1 MTNLSNFDPFLDWNV
16 EFIDNAVVLKKGTDK
31 SLYMLNDEHKTPFKM
46 YFLGTFDIYKAMDLK
61 LKYNDYIYITDDNNY
76 DYGRKLFS
84 INDDCKIN
92 VLMKKLNKQ
101 IPQTFTNEELNKLL
115 AMTLSESKINLKQLN
130 DYPIYYN
137 YIINLINKQKR
148 KIDESEQL
156 MNKLKEYIMMNQNK
170 DKTLL
175 RFDLHSKK
183 EYNKLLDKHKIE
195 LDDYIKKPRKVKTI
209 TIKKNE
215 ANFIGPDS
223 KGGQDITDFLKNPP
237 TRDLQNNIKLFE
249 YFFDRKPSDYEIQLL
264 NVHEPQFN
272 IRKQIKNYQ
281 FKTYSRIPGG
291 FIGDIFFNKSKFA
304 CLLLININTR
314 KAYAYALN
322 NVEVYEVNPDSKGSQ
337 IKPIGG
343 QKNDYGNREYTI
355 TYSTTNKKTTSN
367 LINVFN
373 KFLNDIDH
381 KPKARTLKE
390 AKITSLRFD
399 NESAVK
405 SKQFQTMLRNNG
417 ITFVPVVE
425 GSHTSLSLIDRLCRT
440 IRDISYNMGIKILT
454 QNDINKVLNVYNN
467 MYHSSLS
474 KILGKKITPNEVN
487 NSPELEQQIINYCI
501 DYNKQLKVLHP
512 EIELQVG
519 QICKVYQPFDKFK
532 KRRRLLKKDYYKIV
546 NKTGNIYTVQN
557 MRNNKKIDVPRY
569 FIYDI

>member
-1 MTNLSNFDPFLDWNV
+1 MTNLSNSDPSLDWTPLESWPTAWTPLESWPTAWNV
-16 EFIDNAVVLKKGTDK
+16 EFIDNAVVLRKGTDK
-31 SLYMLNDEHKTPFKM
+31 RPYMLNDEHKTPFKM
-46 YFLGTFDIYKAMDLK
+46 YCLGTFNEYKAIDLK
-61 LKYNDYIYITDDNNY
+61 LKYNDYIYVKFDNY
-76 DYGRKLFS
+76 ETRLFS
-84 INDDCKIN
+84 INNDCKIN
-92 VLMKKLNKQ
+92 VLMKKLNNQ
-101 IPQTFTNEELNKLL
+101 IPQTFTNEELNKID
-115 AMTLSESKINLKQLN
+115 LSKLN

-137 YIINLINKQKR
+137 YIINLINKQKS

-156 MNKLKEYIMMNQNK
+156 MNKFKEYILMNPNR

-175 RFDLHSKK
+175 KFDLHEKR
-183 EYNKLLDKHKIE
+183 EYNKLLPNHKFK
-195 LDDYIKKPRKVKTI
+195 LDDYINNRRKIKTI

-215 ANFIGPDS
+215 DEN
-223 KGGQDITDFLKNPP
+223 DFLQNPP

-249 YFFDRKPSDYEIQLL
+249 YFFNRKLTDYEIQLL
-264 NVHEPQFN
+264 NVHEPYFN
-272 IRKQIKNYQ
+272 VRKQIKNYQ
-281 FKTYSRIPGG
+281 FKTYSRVPGG

-322 NVEVYEVNPDSKGSQ
+322 NVE

-343 QKNDYGNREYTI
+343 QNDYGNQEYTI

-367 LINVFN
+367 LINVF
-373 KFLNDIDH
+373 KQFLNDIDH
-381 KPKARTLKE
+381 
-390 AKITSLRFD
+390 KITSLRFD

-405 SKQFQTMLRNNG
+405 SKQFQTMLRNNN
-417 ITFVPVVE
+417 IKFIPVVE

-440 IRDISYNMGIKILT
+440 IRDISYNMGIKIIN
-454 QNDINKVLNVYNN
+454 QDSINKVLNVYNN

-474 KILGKKITPNEVN
+474 KMLNKKITPNEVN

-557 MRNNKKIDVPRY
+557 VRNNKKIDVPRY
-569 FIYDI
+569 FIYDL

>member
-1 MTNLSNFDPFLDWNV
+1 MTNVDWNV
-16 EFIDNAVVLKKGTDK
+16 EFIDNAVVLKKGTNK
-31 SLYMLNDEHKTPFKM
+31 EKYILNDEHKTPFKM
-46 YFLGTFDIYKAMDLK
+46 YFLGTFDIYKSMDLK
-61 LKYNDYIYITDDNNY
+61 LKYNEYIYEKDDYTDDYILKMY
-76 DYGRKLFS
+76 S
-84 INDDCKIN
+84 INDNCKIN

-101 IPQTFTNEELNKLL
+101 IPQTFTNEGLN
-115 AMTLSESKINLKQLN
+115 KINLSELN

-148 KIDESEQL
+148 KIVESEQL
-156 MNKLKEYIMMNQNK
+156 MNELKKYVLMNPNR

-175 RFDLHSKK
+175 KMDLHNKR
-183 EYNKLLDKHKIE
+183 EYDKLFPNHKIE
-195 LDDYIKKPRKVKTI
+195 LDDYINNKRNIKTI

-215 ANFIGPDS
+215 DEN
-223 KGGQDITDFLKNPP
+223 DFLQNPP

-249 YFFDRKPSDYEIQLL
+249 YFFNRKPNDYETQLL
-264 NVHEPQFN
+264 NVHEPYFN
-272 IRKQIKNYQ
+272 VRKQIKNYQ
-281 FKTYSRIPGG
+281 FKTYSRVPGG

-322 NVEVYEVNPDSKGSQ
+322 NVGIEPIGRNDYGTEVYKVNPDSER
-337 IKPIGG
+337 G
-343 QKNDYGNREYTI
+343 QEYTI

-367 LINVFN
+367 LINVF
-373 KFLNDIDH
+373 KQFLNDIDH
-381 KPKARTLKE
+381 
-390 AKITSLRFD
+390 KITSLRFD

-417 ITFVPVVE
+417 IKFIPVVE

-440 IRDISYNMGIKILT
+440 IRDISYNMGLKILT

-467 MYHSSLS
+467 MYHTSLS
-474 KILGKKITPNEVN
+474 KRLNKKITPNEVN
-487 NSPELEQQIINYCI
+487 NNPELEQQIINYCI

-557 MRNNKKIDVPRY
+557 VRNNKKIDVPRY
-569 FIYDI
+569 FIYDLA

>member
-1 MTNLSNFDPFLDWNV
+1 MMTLSESGPTVMNDEWNV
-16 EFIDNAVVLKKGTDK
+16 EFIDDSVVLKKGTNENI
-31 SLYMLNDEHKTPFKM
+31 YMLNDQHKTPFKM
-46 YFLGTFDIYKAMDLK
+46 YFLGTFDIYKSIGLE
-61 LKYNDYIYITDDNNY
+61 LKYNEYIYNTDDDND
-76 DYGRKLFS
+76 DYGRKMFS
-84 INDDCKIN
+84 INDNCKIN

-101 IPQTFTNEELNKLL
+101 IPQTFTNEELNK
-115 AMTLSESKINLKQLN
+115 INTSQLN
-130 DYPIYYN
+130 DYPIYYE
-137 YIINLINKQKR
+137 YIYNLINKQKR
-148 KIDESEQL
+148 KIDDSEQL
-156 MNKLKEYIMMNQNK
+156 MNELKEYIMMNPK
-170 DKTLL
+170 MDKILL
-175 RFDLHSKK
+175 KFELEHKGF
-183 EYNKLLDKHKIE
+183 NKLIPNHMNEINNF
-195 LDDYIKKPRKVKTI
+195 IKSVQSTKVKTI
-209 TIKKNE
+209 TIKKNDE
-215 ANFIGPDS
+215 ID
-223 KGGQDITDFLKNPP
+223 DFLQNPP

-249 YFFDRKPSDYEIQLL
+249 YFFDRKPSNYEIQLL
-264 NVHEPQFN
+264 DVHESHFN

-322 NVEVYEVNPDSKGSQ
+322 NVE
-337 IKPIGG
+337 IKPIGN
-343 QKNDYGNREYTI
+343 QNDYGNNVYTI

-367 LINVFN
+367 LINVF
-373 KFLNDIDH
+373 KQFLNDIDH
-381 KPKARTLKE
+381 E
-390 AKITSLRFD
+390 ITSLRFD

-417 ITFVPVVE
+417 IKFVPVVE

-440 IRDISYNMGIKILT
+440 IRDISYNMGIKIIN
-454 QNDINKVLNVYNN
+454 QDSINKVLNVYNN

-474 KILGKKITPNEVN
+474 KILGKKTTPNEVN
-487 NSPELEQQIINYCI
+487 EHPELEQQIINYCI

-557 MRNNKKIDVPRY
+557 VRNNKKIDVPRY
-569 FIYDI
+569 FIYDL

>member
-1 MTNLSNFDPFLDWNV
+1 MTNVNWNV
-16 EFIDNAVVLKKGTDK
+16 EFIDDSVVLRKGTDK
-31 SLYMLNDEHKTPFKM
+31 RIFMLNDEYKKPFEM
-46 YFLGTFDIYKAMDLK
+46 EFLGTFKEYEAMYLE
-61 LKYNDYIYITDDNNY
+61 LKYDEYIYVKYDNY
-76 DYGRKLFS
+76 ETEMFS
-84 INDDCKIN
+84 INDNCKIN

-101 IPQTFTNEELNKLL
+101 IPQTFTNEELNKID
-115 AMTLSESKINLKQLN
+115 LSKLN

-137 YIINLINKQKR
+137 YIIKLIDKQKR
-148 KIDESEQL
+148 KIDESEQIMNELKNYVL
-156 MNKLKEYIMMNQNK
+156 MNRTR

-175 RFDLHSKK
+175 RFDLHTKR
-183 EYNKLLDKHKIE
+183 EYNKLLLNHKIK
-195 LDDYIKKPRKVKTI
+195 LDNYIDESRKIKTI

-215 ANFIGPDS
+215 NIN
-223 KGGQDITDFLKNPP
+223 DFLQNPP

-249 YFFDRKPSDYEIQLL
+249 YFFNRKPSDYEIQLL

-272 IRKQIKNYQ
+272 IRKQIKKYQ
-281 FKTYSRIPGG
+281 FKTYSRVPGG

-322 NVEVYEVNPDSKGSQ
+322 NVEV
-337 IKPIGG
+337 KPIG
-343 QKNDYGNREYTI
+343 QKNDYGNQEYTI

-367 LINVFN
+367 LINVF
-373 KFLNDIDH
+373 KQFLNDIDH
-381 KPKARTLKE
+381 
-390 AKITSLRFD
+390 KITSLRFD
-399 NESAVK
+399 NESAIK

-417 ITFVPVVE
+417 IKFVPVVE

-474 KILGKKITPNEVN
+474 KMLGKKITPNEVN
-487 NSPELEQQIINYCI
+487 DNPELEQQIINYCI

-557 MRNNKKIDVPRY
+557 VRNNKKIDVPRY

>member
-1 MTNLSNFDPFLDWNV
+1 MMNLSNSGPSILNNEWNV

-31 SLYMLNDEHKTPFKM
+31 EKFMLNDEHKTPFKM

-61 LKYNDYIYITDDNNY
+61 LKYNEYIYEKDDYIDDY
-76 DYGRKLFS
+76 MLKMYS
-84 INDDCKIN
+84 INDNCKIN
-92 VLMKKLNKQ
+92 VLMKKLNKE
-101 IPQTFTNEELNKLL
+101 IPQTFTNKELN
-115 AMTLSESKINLKQLN
+115 KINLKQLN

-137 YIINLINKQKR
+137 YIINLIDKQKR
-148 KIDESEQL
+148 KIDESEQI
-156 MNKLKEYIMMNQNK
+156 MNKLKEYVLMNRNK

-175 RFDLHSKK
+175 KMDLHAKR
-183 EYNKLLDKHKIE
+183 EYNKLLLNHKIE
-195 LDDYIKKPRKVKTI
+195 LDDYINNKRKIKTI

-215 ANFIGPDS
+215 
-223 KGGQDITDFLKNPP
+223 DINDFLKNPP

-249 YFFDRKPSDYEIQLL
+249 YFFNRKPSDYEIQLL
-264 NVHEPQFN
+264 NVHEPYFN
-272 IRKQIKNYQ
+272 VRKQIKNYQ
-281 FKTYSRIPGG
+281 FKTYSRVPGG

-314 KAYAYALN
+314 KAYAYGLN
-322 NVEVYEVNPDSKGSQ
+322 DVEVYKVNPDSKGSQ
-337 IKPIGG
+337 AKPIG
-343 QKNDYGNREYTI
+343 QNEEYTI

-367 LINVFN
+367 LINVF
-373 KFLNDIDH
+373 KQFLNDINH
-381 KPKARTLKE
+381 
-390 AKITSLRFD
+390 KITSLRFD

-405 SKQFQTMLRNNG
+405 SKQFQTMLRNND
-417 ITFVPVVE
+417 IKFIPVVE

-474 KILGKKITPNEVN
+474 KMLGKKITPNEVN

-557 MRNNKKIDVPRY
+557 TRNNKKIDVPRY

>member
-1 MTNLSNFDPFLDWNV
+1 MMNLSNSGPSILNNEWNV
-16 EFIDNAVVLKKGTDK
+16 EFIDNAVVLKKGTNK
-31 SLYMLNDEHKTPFKM
+31 EKYMLNDEHKTPFKM

-61 LKYNDYIYITDDNNY
+61 LKYNEYIYEKDDYIDDY
-76 DYGRKLFS
+76 MLKMYS
-84 INDDCKIN
+84 INDNCKIN
-92 VLMKKLNKQ
+92 VLMKKLNKE
-101 IPQTFTNEELNKLL
+101 IPQTFTNKELN
-115 AMTLSESKINLKQLN
+115 KINLKQLN

-137 YIINLINKQKR
+137 YIINLIDKQKR
-148 KIDESEQL
+148 KIDESEQI
-156 MNKLKEYIMMNQNK
+156 MNKLKEYVLMNRNK

-175 RFDLHSKK
+175 KMDLHAKR
-183 EYNKLLDKHKIE
+183 EYNKLLLNHKIE
-195 LDDYIKKPRKVKTI
+195 LDDYINNKRKIKTI

-215 ANFIGPDS
+215 
-223 KGGQDITDFLKNPP
+223 DINDFLKNPP

-249 YFFDRKPSDYEIQLL
+249 YFFNRKPSDYEIQLL
-264 NVHEPQFN
+264 NVHEPYFN
-272 IRKQIKNYQ
+272 VRKQIKNYQ

-314 KAYAYALN
+314 KAYAYGLN
-322 NVEVYEVNPDSKGSQ
+322 DVEVYKVNPDSKGSQ
-337 IKPIGG
+337 IKPIG
-343 QKNDYGNREYTI
+343 QNEEYTI

-367 LINVFN
+367 LINVF
-373 KFLNDIDH
+373 KQFLNDINH
-381 KPKARTLKE
+381 
-390 AKITSLRFD
+390 KITSLRFD

-405 SKQFQTMLRNNG
+405 SKQFQTMLQNNK
-417 ITFVPVVE
+417 IKFIPVVE

-474 KILGKKITPNEVN
+474 KMLGKKITPNEVN
-487 NSPELEQQIINYCI
+487 EHPELEQQIINYCI

-557 MRNNKKIDVPRY
+557 VRNNKKIDVPRY

>member
-1 MTNLSNFDPFLDWNV
+1 MTNSGQNVLNNEWNV
-16 EFIDNAVVLKKGTDK
+16 EFIDNAVVLRKGSQFIGHDSKNPTDK
-31 SLYMLNDEHKTPFKM
+31 EKYMLNDEHKTPFKM
-46 YFLGTFDIYKAMDLK
+46 YFLGTFDGWKAMDLK
-61 LKYNDYIYITDDNNY
+61 LKYNDYIYIKDDY
-76 DYGRKLFS
+76 SDDYILKMYS
-84 INDDCKIN
+84 INDNCKIN

-101 IPQTFTNEELNKLL
+101 IPQTFTNEELNK
-115 AMTLSESKINLKQLN
+115 IDLKQLN
-130 DYPIYYN
+130 EYPIYYN

-148 KIDESEQL
+148 KIDDSKQL
-156 MNKLKEYIMMNQNK
+156 MNELKEYVLMNPNR

-175 RFDLHSKK
+175 KMDLNKK
-183 EYNKLLDKHKIE
+183 GYDKLLPNHKIE
-195 LDDYIKKPRKVKTI
+195 LNDYIKKPRKVKTI

-215 ANFIGPDS
+215 
-223 KGGQDITDFLKNPP
+223 DINDFLKNPP

-249 YFFDRKPSDYEIQLL
+249 YFFNRKPNDYETQLL
-264 NVHEPQFN
+264 NVHEPYFN
-272 IRKQIKNYQ
+272 VRKQIKNYQ
-281 FKTYSRIPGG
+281 FKTYSRVPGG

-322 NVEVYEVNPDSKGSQ
+322 NVE
-337 IKPIGG
+337 IKPIGN
-343 QKNDYGNREYTI
+343 QNDYGNSEYTI
-355 TYSTTNKKTTSN
+355 TYSTTNKKTTTN

-373 KFLNDIDH
+373 QFLNDIGH
-381 KPKARTLKE
+381 
-390 AKITSLRFD
+390 KITSLRFD

-417 ITFVPVVE
+417 IKFVPVVE

-474 KILGKKITPNEVN
+474 KMIGKKITPNDVN
-487 NSPELEQQIINYCI
+487 EHPELEQQIINYCI

-557 MRNNKKIDVPRY
+557 VRNNKKIDVPRY
-569 FIYDI
+569 FIYDL

>member
-1 MTNLSNFDPFLDWNV
+1 MMNDEWNSLNSGPLAWNPLNSGPLMAWNV

-31 SLYMLNDEHKTPFKM
+31 RLYMLNDEHKTPFKM
-46 YFLGTFDIYKAMDLK
+46 YFLGTFNEYKAMNLN
-61 LKYNDYIYITDDNNY
+61 LKYNEYIYEKDDD
-76 DYGRKLFS
+76 DYKSRLFS
-84 INDDCKIN
+84 INNYCKIN
-92 VLMKKLNKQ
+92 MLMKKLNEQ
-101 IPQTFTNEELNKLL
+101 IPQTFTNEELNK
-115 AMTLSESKINLKQLN
+115 IDLKQLN
-130 DYPIYYN
+130 EYPIYYN
-137 YIINLINKQKR
+137 YIINLINEQKR
-148 KIDESEQL
+148 KIDESEQI
-156 MNKLKEYIMMNQNK
+156 MNKLKEYVLMNPNR

-175 RFDLHSKK
+175 KLDLQNKK
-183 EYNKLLDKHKIE
+183 EYNKLIDIHKIE
-195 LDDYIKKPRKVKTI
+195 LDNYINNRRKIKPTSWPGLKKSKTI
-209 TIKKNE
+209 TITKNE
-215 ANFIGPDS
+215 
-223 KGGQDITDFLKNPP
+223 DINDFLKNPP

-249 YFFDRKPSDYEIQLL
+249 YFFNRKPSDYETQLL

-281 FKTYSRIPGG
+281 FKTYSRVPGG

-322 NVEVYEVNPDSKGSQ
+322 NVEVNKVDPDSEGSQ
-337 IKPIGG
+337 IKPIGE
-343 QKNDYGNREYTI
+343 KNDYGNNVYTI
-355 TYSTTNKKTTSN
+355 TYSTTNKKTTTN

-373 KFLNDIDH
+373 QFLNDIDH
-381 KPKARTLKE
+381 E
-390 AKITSLRFD
+390 ITSLRFD

-417 ITFVPVVE
+417 IKFIPVVE

-474 KILGKKITPNEVN
+474 KMLGKKITPNEVN

-557 MRNNKKIDVPRY
+557 TRNNKKIDVPRY

>member
-1 MTNLSNFDPFLDWNV
+1 MTNVDWNV
-16 EFIDNAVVLKKGTDK
+16 EFIDDSVVLKKGMDK
-31 SLYMLNDEHKTPFKM
+31 KIYMLNDEHKTPFKM
-46 YFLGTFDIYKAMDLK
+46 YSLGTFNEYKAMNLK
-61 LKYNDYIYITDDNNY
+61 LKYNDYIYVEYDN
-76 DYGRKLFS
+76 DYINRLFS
-84 INDDCKIN
+84 INDNCKIN
-92 VLMKKLNKQ
+92 MLMKKLNEQ
-101 IPQTFTNEELNKLL
+101 IPQTFTNEELNKID
-115 AMTLSESKINLKQLN
+115 LSKLN

-137 YIINLINKQKR
+137 YITNLINKQKL

-156 MNKLKEYIMMNQNK
+156 MNKFKEYILMNKNR

-175 RFDLHSKK
+175 KYDLQEKR
-183 EYNKLLDKHKIE
+183 EYNKLLPNHKFK
-195 LDDYIKKPRKVKTI
+195 LDDYINNRRKIKTI

-215 ANFIGPDS
+215 DEI
-223 KGGQDITDFLKNPP
+223 DFLKNPP

-249 YFFDRKPSDYEIQLL
+249 YFFNRKPSDYEIQLL

-272 IRKQIKNYQ
+272 VRKQIKNYQ

-322 NVEVYEVNPDSKGSQ
+322 NVE

-343 QKNDYGNREYTI
+343 QNDYGSQEYTI

-367 LINVFN
+367 LINVF
-373 KFLNDIDH
+373 KQFLNDINH
-381 KPKARTLKE
+381 
-390 AKITSLRFD
+390 KITSLRFD

-405 SKQFQTMLRNNG
+405 SKQFQIMLRNNG
-417 ITFVPVVE
+417 IKFIPVVE

-474 KILGKKITPNEVN
+474 KILNKKITPNEVN

-557 MRNNKKIDVPRY
+557 VRNNKKIDVPRY
-569 FIYDI
+569 FIYNI

>member
-1 MTNLSNFDPFLDWNV
+1 MMNLSNSGPLMDWNV

-31 SLYMLNDEHKTPFKM
+31 KIYMLNDEHKTPFKM
-46 YFLGTFDIYKAMDLK
+46 YFLGTFNEYKVMDLK
-61 LKYNDYIYITDDNNY
+61 LKYNDCIYVKYDN
-76 DYGRKLFS
+76 DYTNKLFS
-84 INDDCKIN
+84 INNYCKIN
-92 VLMKKLNKQ
+92 VLMKKLNEQ
-101 IPQTFTNEELNKLL
+101 IPQTFTNEELNKID
-115 AMTLSESKINLKQLN
+115 LSKLN

-137 YIINLINKQKR
+137 YIINLIDKQKH

-156 MNKLKEYIMMNQNK
+156 MNKFKEYILMNPNR

-175 RFDLHSKK
+175 KFDLHGKR
-183 EYNKLLDKHKIE
+183 EYEKLLPNHKYK
-195 LDDYIKKPRKVKTI
+195 LDDYINNRRKIKTI

-215 ANFIGPDS
+215 
-223 KGGQDITDFLKNPP
+223 DINDFLQNPP

-249 YFFDRKPSDYEIQLL
+249 YFFNRKPSDYEIQLL
-264 NVHEPQFN
+264 NVHEPYFN
-272 IRKQIKNYQ
+272 VRKQIKNYQ
-281 FKTYSRIPGG
+281 FKTYSRVPGG

-322 NVEVYEVNPDSKGSQ
+322 NVEVNKVDPDSKGSQ
-337 IKPIGG
+337 VKPIGG
-343 QKNDYGNREYTI
+343 QNDYGTQEYTI

-367 LINVFN
+367 LINVF
-373 KFLNDIDH
+373 KQFLNDIDH
-381 KPKARTLKE
+381 
-390 AKITSLRFD
+390 KITSLRFD

-405 SKQFQTMLRNNG
+405 SKQFQIMLRNNK
-417 ITFVPVVE
+417 IKFIPVIE

-474 KILGKKITPNEVN
+474 KMLGKKITPNEVN
-487 NSPELEQQIINYCI
+487 EHPELEQQIINYCI

-557 MRNNKKIDVPRY
+557 TRNNKKIDVPRY

>member
-1 MTNLSNFDPFLDWNV
+1 MAFFYTKMTNLSNSGPTVMNNEWNV
-16 EFIDNAVVLKKGTDK
+16 EFIDYSVVLKKGTDK
-31 SLYMLNDEHKTPFKM
+31 RTYMLNDEHKTPFKM
-46 YFLGTFDIYKAMDLK
+46 YFLGTFNEYKVMNLE
-61 LKYNDYIYITDDNNY
+61 LKYNDYIYIEYDN
-76 DYGRKLFS
+76 DYKSRLFS

-92 VLMKKLNKQ
+92 ILMKKLNKQ
-101 IPQTFTNEELNKLL
+101 IPQTFTNEGLNK
-115 AMTLSESKINLKQLN
+115 INTSQLN
-130 DYPIYYN
+130 EYPIYYN
-137 YIINLINKQKR
+137 YIIKLINNQKR

-156 MNKLKEYIMMNQNK
+156 MNELKKYIMMNPNK

-175 RFDLHSKK
+175 KIDLRNKGF
-183 EYNKLLDKHKIE
+183 NKLLNNHKIE
-195 LDDYIKKPRKVKTI
+195 VDDYINNKRKIKTI

-215 ANFIGPDS
+215 
-223 KGGQDITDFLKNPP
+223 DINDFLQNPP

-249 YFFDRKPSDYEIQLL
+249 YFFNRKPSDYEIQLL

-322 NVEVYEVNPDSKGSQ
+322 NVEVYKVNPDSKGNQ
-337 IKPIGG
+337 
-343 QKNDYGNREYTI
+343 NDYGSQVYKVNPDSERGQEYTI

-367 LINVFN
+367 LINVF
-373 KFLNDIDH
+373 KQFLNDIDH
-381 KPKARTLKE
+381 
-390 AKITSLRFD
+390 KITSLRFD

-417 ITFVPVVE
+417 IKFVPVVE

-454 QNDINKVLNVYNN
+454 QNDINKILNVYNN

-487 NSPELEQQIINYCI
+487 DNPELEQQIINYCI

-512 EIELQVG
+512 EIELKIG

-557 MRNNKKIDVPRY
+557 VRNNKKIDVPRY

>member
-1 MTNLSNFDPFLDWNV
+1 MTNSGQNVLNNEWNV
-16 EFIDNAVVLKKGTDK
+16 EFIDNAVVLKKGSQFIGHDSKNPTDK
-31 SLYMLNDEHKTPFKM
+31 EKYMLNDEHKTPFKM
-46 YFLGTFDIYKAMDLK
+46 YFLGTFDEWKAMDLK
-61 LKYNDYIYITDDNNY
+61 LKYNDYIYIKDDY
-76 DYGRKLFS
+76 SDDYILKMYS

-92 VLMKKLNKQ
+92 KLMKKLNKQ
-101 IPQTFTNEELNKLL
+101 IPQTFTNEELNK
-115 AMTLSESKINLKQLN
+115 IDLKPLN

-137 YIINLINKQKR
+137 YIINLINEQKR
-148 KIDESEQL
+148 KIDDSEQI
-156 MNKLKEYIMMNQNK
+156 MNELKEYVLMNPNR

-175 RFDLHSKK
+175 KMDLEGKK
-183 EYNKLLDKHKIE
+183 EYKKLIPNHKIE
-195 LDDYIKKPRKVKTI
+195 LNDYIKKKKKIKLI

-215 ANFIGPDS
+215 
-223 KGGQDITDFLKNPP
+223 DINDFLKNPP

-249 YFFDRKPSDYEIQLL
+249 YFFNRKPNDYEIQLL
-264 NVHEPQFN
+264 NVHEPYFN
-272 IRKQIKNYQ
+272 VRKQIKNYQ
-281 FKTYSRIPGG
+281 FKTYSRVPGG

-322 NVEVYEVNPDSKGSQ
+322 NVE
-337 IKPIGG
+337 IKPIGN
-343 QKNDYGNREYTI
+343 QNDYGSQEYTI

-373 KFLNDIDH
+373 QFLNDID
-381 KPKARTLKE
+381 R
-390 AKITSLRFD
+390 KITSLRFD

-405 SKQFQTMLRNNG
+405 SKQFQTMLRNNK
-417 ITFVPVVE
+417 IKFIPVVE

-474 KILGKKITPNEVN
+474 KILGKKTTPNDVN
-487 NSPELEQQIINYCI
+487 EHPELEQQIINYCI

-532 KRRRLLKKDYYKIV
+532 KRRRLLKKDYYKIIS
-546 NKTGNIYTVQN
+546 KTGNIYTVQN
-557 MRNNKKIDVPRY
+557 VRNNKKIDVPRY

>member
-1 MTNLSNFDPFLDWNV
+1 MTNLSEYDPSLDWKV

-31 SLYMLNDEHKTPFKM
+31 RLYMLNDEHKTPFKM
-46 YFLGTFDIYKAMDLK
+46 YFLGTFNEYKVIDLK
-61 LKYNDYIYITDDNNY
+61 LKYNEYVYEKDDDDYST
-76 DYGRKLFS
+76 RLFS
-84 INDDCKIN
+84 INNYCKIN
-92 VLMKKLNKQ
+92 MLMKKLNEQ
-101 IPQTFTNEELNKLL
+101 IPQIFTNEELNK
-115 AMTLSESKINLKQLN
+115 IDLKPLN
-130 DYPIYYN
+130 EYPIYYN
-137 YIINLINKQKR
+137 YIINLINEQKR

-156 MNKLKEYIMMNQNK
+156 MDKLKKYVLMNPNM

-175 RFDLHSKK
+175 KFDLHTKR
-183 EYNKLLDKHKIE
+183 EYDKLIDNHKIE
-195 LDDYIKKPRKVKTI
+195 LDNYINNRRKVKTI

-215 ANFIGPDS
+215 
-223 KGGQDITDFLKNPP
+223 DINDFLQNPP

-249 YFFDRKPSDYEIQLL
+249 YFFNRKPNDYEIQLL
-264 NVHEPQFN
+264 NVHEPYFN

-322 NVEVYEVNPDSKGSQ
+322 NVEVYEVNPDSKESQ
-337 IKPIGG
+337 IKPIN
-343 QKNDYGNREYTI
+343 QKNDYGSQEYTI
-355 TYSTTNKKTTSN
+355 TYSTTNKKTTTN

-373 KFLNDIDH
+373 KFLNDINH
-381 KPKARTLKE
+381 Q
-390 AKITSLRFD
+390 ITSLRFD

-440 IRDISYNMGIKILT
+440 IRDISYNMGIKIIN
-454 QNDINKVLNVYNN
+454 QDSINKVLNVYNN

-474 KILGKKITPNEVN
+474 KMLGKKITPNEVN

-557 MRNNKKIDVPRY
+557 VRNNKKIDVPRY

>member
-1 MTNLSNFDPFLDWNV
+1 MTNLSNSDPLLDWKI
-16 EFIDNAVVLKKGTDK
+16 EFIDNAVVLKKGKDK
-31 SLYMLNDEHKTPFKM
+31 RLYMLNDEHKTPFKM

-61 LKYNDYIYITDDNNY
+61 LKYNDYIYEKDDYTDDY
-76 DYGRKLFS
+76 ILKLYS

-101 IPQTFTNEELNKLL
+101 IPQTFTNKELNR
-115 AMTLSESKINLKQLN
+115 IDLKQLKE
-130 DYPIYYN
+130 YPIYYN
-137 YIINLINKQKR
+137 YITNLINEQKR
-148 KIDESEQL
+148 KIGDSEQL
-156 MNKLKEYIMMNQNK
+156 MNKLKEYIIMNPNM

-175 RFDLHSKK
+175 
-183 EYNKLLDKHKIE
+183 KIE
-195 LDDYIKKPRKVKTI
+195 LRNKGFDKLFPNHMRELNDYINNKRKVKTI

-215 ANFIGPDS
+215 
-223 KGGQDITDFLKNPP
+223 DINDFLQNPP

-249 YFFDRKPSDYEIQLL
+249 YFFDRKPNDYEIQLL
-264 NVHEPQFN
+264 NVHEQQFN
-272 IRKQIKNYQ
+272 IRKQIKKYQ

-322 NVEVYEVNPDSKGSQ
+322 NVE
-337 IKPIGG
+337 IKPIG
-343 QKNDYGNREYTI
+343 KENDYGNREYTI

-373 KFLNDIDH
+373 QFLNDID
-381 KPKARTLKE
+381 R
-390 AKITSLRFD
+390 KITSLRFD

-405 SKQFQTMLRNNG
+405 SKQFQTMLRNNK
-417 ITFVPVVE
+417 ITFISVVE

-440 IRDISYNMGIKILT
+440 IRDISYNMGIKILN
-454 QNDINKVLNVYNN
+454 QDSINKVLNVYNN

-532 KRRRLLKKDYYKIV
+532 KRRRLLKKDYYRIV

-557 MRNNKKIDVPRY
+557 VRNNKKIDVPRY

>member
-1 MTNLSNFDPFLDWNV
+1 MANVEWNV
-16 EFIDNAVVLKKGTDK
+16 EFIDNAVVLRKGTNEAI
-31 SLYMLNDEHKTPFKM
+31 YMLNDQSKKKPFEM
-46 YFLGTFDIYKAMDLK
+46 EFLGTFDLFDYRNLE
-61 LKYNDYIYITDDNNY
+61 LNYYEYIYVTDGDS
-76 DYGRKLFS
+76 RQMFS

-101 IPQTFTNEELNKLL
+101 IPQIFTNEELN
-115 AMTLSESKINLKQLN
+115 KINLKQLN

-137 YIINLINKQKR
+137 YITNLINEQKR
-148 KIDESEQL
+148 KIDESKQL
-156 MNKLKEYIMMNQNK
+156 MNELKNYVLMNPNR

-175 RFDLHSKK
+175 KFDLEHKGF
-183 EYNKLLDKHKIE
+183 YKLLDKHKIE
-195 LDDYIKKPRKVKTI
+195 LNDYINNKRKIKTI

-215 ANFIGPDS
+215 DVN
-223 KGGQDITDFLKNPP
+223 DFLQNPP

-249 YFFDRKPSDYEIQLL
+249 YFFDRKPNDYEIQLL
-264 NVHEPQFN
+264 NVHEPHFN
-272 IRKQIKNYQ
+272 IRKQIKKYQ

-322 NVEVYEVNPDSKGSQ
+322 NVEV
-337 IKPIGG
+337 KPLD
-343 QKNDYGNREYTI
+343 KENDYGNQLYTI
-355 TYSTTNKKTTSN
+355 TYSTTNKKTTTN

-381 KPKARTLKE
+381 
-390 AKITSLRFD
+390 KITSLRFD

-405 SKQFQTMLRNNG
+405 SKQFQTMLRNNK
-417 ITFVPVVE
+417 ITFIPVVE

-440 IRDISYNMGIKILT
+440 IRDISYNMGIKIIN
-454 QNDINKVLNVYNN
+454 QDSINKILNIYNN

-474 KILGKKITPNEVN
+474 KILNKKITPNEVN

-557 MRNNKKIDVPRY
+557 VRNNKKIDVPRY

>member
-1 MTNLSNFDPFLDWNV
+1 MMNLSNSDPSLDWNV
-16 EFIDNAVVLKKGTDK
+16 EFIDNAVVLKKGNDK
-31 SLYMLNDEHKTPFKM
+31 TIYMLNDEHKTPFKM
-46 YFLGTFDIYKAMDLK
+46 YFLGTFNEYKVIDLK
-61 LKYNDYIYITDDNNY
+61 LKYNEYVYEKDDDDYST
-76 DYGRKLFS
+76 RLFS
-84 INDDCKIN
+84 INNYCKIN
-92 VLMKKLNKQ
+92 MLMKKLNKQ
-101 IPQTFTNEELNKLL
+101 IPRIFTNEELNKIKPK
-115 AMTLSESKINLKQLN
+115 ARDPKETNTSQLN

-137 YIINLINKQKR
+137 YITNLINKQKR

-156 MNKLKEYIMMNQNK
+156 MNELKEYVLMNPNR

-175 RFDLHSKK
+175 RFDLDHKG
-183 EYNKLLDKHKIE
+183 YNKLIDKHKIE
-195 LDDYIKKPRKVKTI
+195 LNDYIRKPRKIKTI

-223 KGGQDITDFLKNPP
+223 KGGQDINDFLQNPP

-249 YFFDRKPSDYEIQLL
+249 YFFDRKPNDYEMQLL
-264 NVHEPQFN
+264 NVHEPHFN
-272 IRKQIKNYQ
+272 LRKQIKKYQ
-281 FKTYSRIPGG
+281 FKTYSRVPGG

-322 NVEVYEVNPDSKGSQ
+322 NVE
-337 IKPIGG
+337 IKPIG
-343 QKNDYGNREYTI
+343 KENDYGGQEYI
-355 TYSTTNKKTTSN
+355 IMYSTINKKTTSN
-367 LINVFN
+367 LINVF
-373 KFLNDIDH
+373 KQFLNDINHETKGQDSE
-381 KPKARTLKE
+381 RGQ
-390 AKITSLRFD
+390 ITSLRFD

-417 ITFVPVVE
+417 IKFIPVVE

-440 IRDISYNMGIKILT
+440 IRDISYNMGIKILN
-454 QNDINKVLNVYNN
+454 QDSINKVLNVYNN

-557 MRNNKKIDVPRY
+557 VRNNKKIDVPRY

>member
-1 MTNLSNFDPFLDWNV
+1 MTNDKWNV
-16 EFIDNAVVLKKGTDK
+16 EFIDNSVVLKKGTTDK
-31 SLYMLNDEHKTPFKM
+31 SIYMLNDEHKTPFKM
-46 YFLGTFDIYKAMDLK
+46 NFLGTFNEYKVMDLK
-61 LKYNDYIYITDDNNY
+61 LKYNDYVYEKDDD
-76 DYGRKLFS
+76 DYSTRLFS
-84 INDDCKIN
+84 INNYCKIN
-92 VLMKKLNKQ
+92 MLMKKLNKQ
-101 IPQTFTNEELNKLL
+101 IPQIFTNEELN
-115 AMTLSESKINLKQLN
+115 KINLKQLN

-137 YIINLINKQKR
+137 YITNLINEQKR
-148 KIDESEQL
+148 KIDESKQL
-156 MNKLKEYIMMNQNK
+156 MNKLKEYVLMNPNL

-175 RFDLHSKK
+175 KFDLHTKR
-183 EYNKLLDKHKIE
+183 EYNKLNDIHKIE
-195 LDDYIKKPRKVKTI
+195 LDNYINNRRKVKTI

-215 ANFIGPDS
+215 
-223 KGGQDITDFLKNPP
+223 DINDFLQNPP

-249 YFFDRKPSDYEIQLL
+249 YFFDRKPSDYETQLL

-272 IRKQIKNYQ
+272 IRKQIKKYQ

-322 NVEVYEVNPDSKGSQ
+322 NVE
-337 IKPIGG
+337 IKPIG
-343 QKNDYGNREYTI
+343 KENDYGNREYTI

-373 KFLNDIDH
+373 QFLNDID
-381 KPKARTLKE
+381 R
-390 AKITSLRFD
+390 KITSLRFD

-417 ITFVPVVE
+417 ITFIPVVE

-454 QNDINKVLNVYNN
+454 QNDINKILNIYNN

-474 KILGKKITPNEVN
+474 KMLGKKITPNEVN

-557 MRNNKKIDVPRY
+557 VRNNKKIDVPRY

>member
-1 MTNLSNFDPFLDWNV
+1 MMNLSNSDPSLDWNPLESGPLMAWNV
-16 EFIDNAVVLKKGTDK
+16 KFIDDSVVLKKGTNET
-31 SLYMLNDEHKTPFKM
+31 LYMLNDYHKKPFEM
-46 YFLGTFDIYKAMDLK
+46 EFLGTFDILDTMGLE
-61 LKYNDYIYITDDNNY
+61 LKYDEYIYIDNDDY
-76 DYGRKLFS
+76 RRKMFS
-84 INDDCKIN
+84 INDNCKIN

-101 IPQTFTNEELNKLL
+101 IQQTFTNEELNK
-115 AMTLSESKINLKQLN
+115 INVDSSSQLN
-130 DYPIYYN
+130 DYPIYYKC
-137 YIINLINKQKR
+137 IIELINKQKH

-156 MNKLKEYIMMNQNK
+156 MNELKKYIMMNPK
-170 DKTLL
+170 MDKILL
-175 RFDLHSKK
+175 KFELEHKGF
-183 EYNKLLDKHKIE
+183 NKLIPNHMNEINNF
-195 LDDYIKKPRKVKTI
+195 IKSVQSTKVKTI
-209 TIKKNE
+209 TIKRNE
-215 ANFIGPDS
+215 
-223 KGGQDITDFLKNPP
+223 DINDFLQNPP

-249 YFFDRKPSDYEIQLL
+249 YFFNRKPNDYEIQLL

-272 IRKQIKNYQ
+272 IRKQIKKYQ
-281 FKTYSRIPGG
+281 FKTYYRAPGG

-337 IKPIGG
+337 AKPIGG
-343 QKNDYGNREYTI
+343 QNEEYII

-367 LINVFN
+367 LINVF
-373 KFLNDIDH
+373 KQFLNDIDH
-381 KPKARTLKE
+381 
-390 AKITSLRFD
+390 KITSLRFD

-405 SKQFQTMLRNNG
+405 SKQFQTMLRNND
-417 ITFVPVVE
+417 IKFIPVVE

-474 KILGKKITPNEVN
+474 KMLNKKITPNEVN
-487 NSPELEQQIINYCI
+487 DNPELEQQVINYCI

-557 MRNNKKIDVPRY
+557 VRNNKKIDVPRY

>member
-1 MTNLSNFDPFLDWNV
+1 MTNLSNSDPLLDWKV
-16 EFIDNAVVLKKGTDK
+16 EFIDNAVVLKKGTDNG
-31 SLYMLNDEHKTPFKM
+31 LYMLNDEHKTPFKM
-46 YFLGTFDIYKAMDLK
+46 YFLGTFNEYKVIDLG
-61 LKYNDYIYITDDNNY
+61 LKYNDYVYEKDDD
-76 DYGRKLFS
+76 DYSTRLFS
-84 INDDCKIN
+84 INNYCKIN
-92 VLMKKLNKQ
+92 MLMKKLNEQ
-101 IPQTFTNEELNKLL
+101 IPKTFTNNELNK
-115 AMTLSESKINLKQLN
+115 IDLKSLN
-130 DYPIYYN
+130 EYPIYYN
-137 YIINLINKQKR
+137 YIINLINEQKR
-148 KIDESEQL
+148 KIADSEQL
-156 MNKLKEYIMMNQNK
+156 MNKLKEYVLMNPNM

-175 RFDLHSKK
+175 KLELHTKR
-183 EYNKLLDKHKIE
+183 EYNKLNDIHKIE
-195 LDDYIKKPRKVKTI
+195 LYNYIENRRKYKPTSWPGLKKSKTI

-215 ANFIGPDS
+215 
-223 KGGQDITDFLKNPP
+223 DINDFLQNPP

-249 YFFDRKPSDYEIQLL
+249 YFFNRKPSDYEIQLL

-272 IRKQIKNYQ
+272 LRKQIKKYQ

-322 NVEVYEVNPDSKGSQ
+322 NVE

-343 QKNDYGNREYTI
+343 QNDYGNQLYTI

-373 KFLNDIDH
+373 QFLNDIDH
-381 KPKARTLKE
+381 K
-390 AKITSLRFD
+390 AKGPDSERGQITSLRFD

-417 ITFVPVVE
+417 ITFIPVVE

-440 IRDISYNMGIKILT
+440 IRDISYNMGIKILN
-454 QNDINKVLNVYNN
+454 QDSINKVLNVYNN

-474 KILGKKITPNEVN
+474 KMLGKKITPNEVN

-532 KRRRLLKKDYYKIV
+532 KRRRLLKKDYYKII

-557 MRNNKKIDVPRY
+557 VRNNKKIDVPRY

>member
-1 MTNLSNFDPFLDWNV
+1 MMNLSNSGPNVLNNDWNV
-16 EFIDNAVVLKKGTDK
+16 EFIDNAVVLRKGTDK
-31 SLYMLNDEHKTPFKM
+31 RIYMLNDEHKTPFKM
-46 YFLGTFDIYKAMDLK
+46 YFLGTFNEYKAMDLK
-61 LKYNDYIYITDDNNY
+61 LKYNDYIYVKYDD
-76 DYGRKLFS
+76 DYKSRLFS
-84 INDDCKIN
+84 INNDCKIN

-101 IPQTFTNEELNKLL
+101 IPQTFTNEGLN
-115 AMTLSESKINLKQLN
+115 KINLEQLN

-156 MNKLKEYIMMNQNK
+156 MNELKNYVLMNPNR

-175 RFDLHSKK
+175 KIDLRNKGFD
-183 EYNKLLDKHKIE
+183 KLLNNHKIE
-195 LDDYIKKPRKVKTI
+195 LDDYINNKRKIKTI

-215 ANFIGPDS
+215 
-223 KGGQDITDFLKNPP
+223 DINDFLQNPP

-249 YFFDRKPSDYEIQLL
+249 YFFNRKPSDYEIQLL

-322 NVEVYEVNPDSKGSQ
+322 NVEVDKVNPDSKGSQ

-343 QKNDYGNREYTI
+343 QNEEYTI

-367 LINVFN
+367 LINVF
-373 KFLNDIDH
+373 KQFLNDIDH
-381 KPKARTLKE
+381 
-390 AKITSLRFD
+390 KITSLRFD

-405 SKQFQTMLRNNG
+405 RKQFQTMLRNNG
-417 ITFVPVVE
+417 IKFIPVVE

-440 IRDISYNMGIKILT
+440 IRDISYNMDIKILT

-487 NSPELEQQIINYCI
+487 EHPELEQQIINYCI

-557 MRNNKKIDVPRY
+557 TRNNKKIDVPRY
-569 FIYDI
+569 FIYDS

>member
-1 MTNLSNFDPFLDWNV
+1 MSNLSNSGPLMAWLPLESGPSAWLV
-16 EFIDNAVVLKKGTDK
+16 EFIDDSVVLKKGSQFIGHDSKNPNETI
-31 SLYMLNDEHKTPFKM
+31 YMLNDEHKTPFKM
-46 YFLGTFDIYKAMDLK
+46 YFLGTFNEYKVMDLK
-61 LKYNDYIYITDDNNY
+61 LKYNEYIYIKYDDY
-76 DYGRKLFS
+76 YSTELFS
-84 INDDCKIN
+84 INNYCKIN
-92 VLMKKLNKQ
+92 VLMKKLNNQ
-101 IPQTFTNEELNKLL
+101 IPKTFTNEELNK
-115 AMTLSESKINLKQLN
+115 IDLKQLN
-130 DYPIYYN
+130 EYPIYYN
-137 YIINLINKQKR
+137 YIINLIDKQKR
-148 KIDESEQL
+148 KIDESEQI
-156 MNKLKEYIMMNQNK
+156 MNKMKEYVLMNQNR

-175 RFDLHSKK
+175 KFDLEGKK
-183 EYNKLLDKHKIE
+183 EYNKLIPNHKIE
-195 LDDYIKKPRKVKTI
+195 LYDYIRKPRKVKLI

-215 ANFIGPDS
+215 
-223 KGGQDITDFLKNPP
+223 DITDFLKNPP

-249 YFFDRKPSDYEIQLL
+249 YFFDRKPNDYETQLL

-272 IRKQIKNYQ
+272 IRKQIKKYQ
-281 FKTYSRIPGG
+281 FKTYSRVPGG

-322 NVEVYEVNPDSKGSQ
+322 NVEL
-337 IKPIGG
+337 KPIG
-343 QKNDYGNREYTI
+343 NSEYTI
-355 TYSTTNKKTTSN
+355 TYSTTNKKTTTN
-367 LINVFN
+367 LINVF
-373 KFLNDIDH
+373 KQFLNDIDH
-381 KPKARTLKE
+381 
-390 AKITSLRFD
+390 KITSLRFD

-454 QNDINKVLNVYNN
+454 QNDINKILNVYNN

-474 KILGKKITPNEVN
+474 KMLGKKITPNEVN
-487 NSPELEQQIINYCI
+487 EHPELEQQIINYCI

-557 MRNNKKIDVPRY
+557 VRNNKKIDVPRY

>member
-1 MTNLSNFDPFLDWNV
+1 
-16 EFIDNAVVLKKGTDK
+16 
-31 SLYMLNDEHKTPFKM
+31 M
-46 YFLGTFDIYKAMDLK
+46 YFLGTFDIYKSMDLK
-61 LKYNDYIYITDDNNY
+61 LKYNDYIYVKDDY
-76 DYGRKLFS
+76 IDEYMLKMYS
-84 INDDCKIN
+84 INDNCKIN

-101 IPQTFTNEELNKLL
+101 IPQTFTNEELNK
-115 AMTLSESKINLKQLN
+115 IDLKQLN

-137 YIINLINKQKR
+137 YITNLINKQKR
-148 KIDESEQL
+148 KIDESKQL
-156 MNKLKEYIMMNQNK
+156 MNELKKYILMNPNM

-175 RFDLHSKK
+175 KMDLHAKR
-183 EYNKLLDKHKIE
+183 EYNKLLPNHKIE
-195 LDDYIKKPRKVKTI
+195 LDDYINNRRKIKTI
-209 TIKKNE
+209 TIKKN
-215 ANFIGPDS
+215 D
-223 KGGQDITDFLKNPP
+223 DINDFLQNPP

-249 YFFDRKPSDYEIQLL
+249 YFFDRKPNDYEIQLL
-264 NVHEPQFN
+264 NVHEPYFN
-272 IRKQIKNYQ
+272 IRKQIKKYQ

-322 NVEVYEVNPDSKGSQ
+322 NVE
-337 IKPIGG
+337 IKPLD
-343 QKNDYGNREYTI
+343 KENDYGSQEYTI

-367 LINVFN
+367 LINVF
-373 KFLNDIDH
+373 KQFLNDINH
-381 KPKARTLKE
+381 E
-390 AKITSLRFD
+390 ISSLRFD

-417 ITFVPVVE
+417 IKFIPVVE

-440 IRDISYNMGIKILT
+440 IRDISYNMGIKILN
-454 QNDINKVLNVYNN
+454 QDSINKVLNVYNN

-474 KILGKKITPNEVN
+474 KILNKKITPNEVN
-487 NSPELEQQIINYCI
+487 EHPELEQQIINYCI

-557 MRNNKKIDVPRY
+557 VRNNKKIDVPRY

>member
-1 MTNLSNFDPFLDWNV
+1 MTNLSNSGTNWNV
-16 EFIDNAVVLKKGTDK
+16 EFIDNAVVLKKGTNK
-31 SLYMLNDEHKTPFKM
+31 EKYMLNDEHKTPFKM

-61 LKYNDYIYITDDNNY
+61 LKYNEYIYEKDDYTDDYILKMY
-76 DYGRKLFS
+76 S
-84 INDDCKIN
+84 INDNCKIN
-92 VLMKKLNKQ
+92 MLMKKLNKQ
-101 IPQTFTNEELNKLL
+101 IPQTFTNEELNK
-115 AMTLSESKINLKQLN
+115 IDLKQLN

-156 MNKLKEYIMMNQNK
+156 MNELKNYVLMNPNR

-175 RFDLHSKK
+175 KMDLRNKGFD
-183 EYNKLLDKHKIE
+183 KLLNNHKIE
-195 LDDYIKKPRKVKTI
+195 LDDYINNKRKIKTI

-215 ANFIGPDS
+215 
-223 KGGQDITDFLKNPP
+223 DINDFLQNPP

-249 YFFDRKPSDYEIQLL
+249 YFFNRKPSDYETQLL

-272 IRKQIKNYQ
+272 VRKQIKNYQ
-281 FKTYSRIPGG
+281 FKTYSRVPGG
-291 FIGDIFFNKSKFA
+291 FIGDIFVNKSKFA

-322 NVEVYEVNPDSKGSQ
+322 NVEVYKVNPDSKGSQ

-343 QKNDYGNREYTI
+343 QNEEYTI

-367 LINVFN
+367 LINVF
-373 KFLNDIDH
+373 KQFLNDINH
-381 KPKARTLKE
+381 
-390 AKITSLRFD
+390 KITSLRFD

-417 ITFVPVVE
+417 IKFIPVVE

-474 KILGKKITPNEVN
+474 KMLAKKITPNEVN
-487 NSPELEQQIINYCI
+487 DNPELEQQIINYCI

-557 MRNNKKIDVPRY
+557 VRNNKKIDVPRY
-569 FIYDI
+569 FIYDLA

>member
-1 MTNLSNFDPFLDWNV
+1 MTNLSNSEPNWTV
-16 EFIDNAVVLKKGTDK
+16 EFIDDSVVLKKGTDK
-31 SLYMLNDEHKTPFKM
+31 RLYMLNDEHKTPFKM
-46 YFLGTFDIYKAMDLK
+46 YFLGTFDEYKAMDLK
-61 LKYNDYIYITDDNNY
+61 LKYNEYIYIKYDDNY
-76 DYGRKLFS
+76 DYIISRLFS

-92 VLMKKLNKQ
+92 MLMKKLNEQ
-101 IPQTFTNEELNKLL
+101 IPKTFTNEELNK
-115 AMTLSESKINLKQLN
+115 IDLKPLN
-130 DYPIYYN
+130 EYQIYYN
-137 YIINLINKQKR
+137 YIINLINEQKR
-148 KIDESEQL
+148 KIVESEQL
-156 MNKLKEYIMMNQNK
+156 MNKLKEYVLMNQNR

-175 RFDLHSKK
+175 KMDLHEKR
-183 EYNKLLDKHKIE
+183 EYNKLIDIHKIE
-195 LDDYIKKPRKVKTI
+195 LNDYINNRRKVKPI

-215 ANFIGPDS
+215 
-223 KGGQDITDFLKNPP
+223 DINDFLKNPP

-249 YFFDRKPSDYEIQLL
+249 YFFNRKPSDYETQLL
-264 NVHEPQFN
+264 NVHEPHFN

-281 FKTYSRIPGG
+281 FKTYSRVPGG

-314 KAYAYALN
+314 KAYGYALN
-322 NVEVYEVNPDSKGSQ
+322 NVEIKPLMAMTPKES
-337 IKPIGG
+337 KPIGG
-343 QKNDYGNREYTI
+343 QNDYGNNIYTI

-367 LINVFN
+367 LINVF
-373 KFLNDIDH
+373 KQFLNDVDH
-381 KPKARTLKE
+381 
-390 AKITSLRFD
+390 KITSLRFD

-405 SKQFQTMLRNNG
+405 SKQFQTMIRNNN
-417 ITFVPVVE
+417 IKFIPVVE

-487 NSPELEQQIINYCI
+487 EHPELEQQIINYCI

-557 MRNNKKIDVPRY
+557 TRNNKKIDVPRY

>member
-1 MTNLSNFDPFLDWNV
+1 
-16 EFIDNAVVLKKGTDK
+16 
-31 SLYMLNDEHKTPFKM
+31 
-46 YFLGTFDIYKAMDLK
+46 
-61 LKYNDYIYITDDNNY
+61 
-76 DYGRKLFS
+76 
-84 INDDCKIN
+84 
-92 VLMKKLNKQ
+92 MKKLNKQ
-101 IPQTFTNEELNKLL
+101 IPQIFTNEELNK
-115 AMTLSESKINLKQLN
+115 IDLKQLN

-148 KIDESEQL
+148 KFDESKQL
-156 MNKLKEYIMMNQNK
+156 MNELKNYVLMNPNM
-170 DKTLL
+170 DKILL
-175 RFDLHSKK
+175 KFDLEDKGF
-183 EYNKLLDKHKIE
+183 NKLIPNHMDE
-195 LDDYIKKPRKVKTI
+195 LNNFIKSVKSRKVKTI
-209 TIKKNE
+209 TIKKN
-215 ANFIGPDS
+215 D
-223 KGGQDITDFLKNPP
+223 DINDFLQNPP

-249 YFFDRKPSDYEIQLL
+249 YFFNRKPNDYEIQLL
-264 NVHEPQFN
+264 NVHEPYFN
-272 IRKQIKNYQ
+272 IRKQIKKYQ

-322 NVEVYEVNPDSKGSQ
+322 NVEVEPIKGQ
-337 IKPIGG
+337 
-343 QKNDYGNREYTI
+343 NEEYTI

-367 LINVFN
+367 LINAF
-373 KFLNDIDH
+373 KQFLNDIDH
-381 KPKARTLKE
+381 
-390 AKITSLRFD
+390 KITSLRFD

-405 SKQFQTMLRNNG
+405 SKQFQTMLRNNK
-417 ITFVPVVE
+417 IKFIPVVE

-440 IRDISYNMGIKILT
+440 IRDISYNMGIKILN

-474 KILGKKITPNEVN
+474 KMLASSSPGHPGLGKKITPNEVN
-487 NSPELEQQIINYCI
+487 EHPELEQQIINYCI

-557 MRNNKKIDVPRY
+557 VRNNKKIDVPRY

>member
-1 MTNLSNFDPFLDWNV
+1 MMNLSNSGPSVLNNDWNV
-16 EFIDNAVVLKKGTDK
+16 EFINNAVVLRKGTDK
-31 SLYMLNDEHKTPFKM
+31 RIYMLNDEHKTPFKM
-46 YFLGTFDIYKAMDLK
+46 NFLGTFNEYKFMDLK
-61 LKYNDYIYITDDNNY
+61 LKFNDYIYVEYDDNYSPNE
-76 DYGRKLFS
+76 LFS
-84 INDDCKIN
+84 INNDCKIN
-92 VLMKKLNKQ
+92 ILMKKLNKQ
-101 IPQTFTNEELNKLL
+101 IPQTFTNEELNK
-115 AMTLSESKINLKQLN
+115 IDLKQLN

-137 YIINLINKQKR
+137 YIINLINKQKL

-156 MNKLKEYIMMNQNK
+156 MNEFKNYVLMNPNR

-175 RFDLHSKK
+175 KFDLEHKGF
-183 EYNKLLDKHKIE
+183 NKLIPNHMNEINNF
-195 LDDYIKKPRKVKTI
+195 IKSVQSTKVKTI

-215 ANFIGPDS
+215 
-223 KGGQDITDFLKNPP
+223 DINDFLKNPP

-249 YFFDRKPSDYEIQLL
+249 YFFNRKPSDYEIQLL

-272 IRKQIKNYQ
+272 ISKQIKKYQ
-281 FKTYSRIPGG
+281 FKTYSRVPGG

-337 IKPIGG
+337 IKPIGN
-343 QKNDYGNREYTI
+343 QEYTI

-367 LINVFN
+367 LINVF
-373 KFLNDIDH
+373 KQFLNDIDH
-381 KPKARTLKE
+381 
-390 AKITSLRFD
+390 KITSLRFD

-405 SKQFQTMLRNNG
+405 SKQFQTMLRNNK

-487 NSPELEQQIINYCI
+487 EHSELEQQIINYCI

-557 MRNNKKIDVPRY
+557 VRNNKKIDVPRY
-569 FIYDI
+569 FIYDLA